1 MTQISREVEGQV
13 PIPYKTSRIAPDND
27 TKRVIAD
34 KETQKG
40 QAVEDNVKTIQQVQL
55 LKGRNVDVI
64 A

>member
-13 PIPYKTSRIAPDND
+13 SIPYKTSRIVPDGN
-27 TKRVIAD
+27 TKQIIAN